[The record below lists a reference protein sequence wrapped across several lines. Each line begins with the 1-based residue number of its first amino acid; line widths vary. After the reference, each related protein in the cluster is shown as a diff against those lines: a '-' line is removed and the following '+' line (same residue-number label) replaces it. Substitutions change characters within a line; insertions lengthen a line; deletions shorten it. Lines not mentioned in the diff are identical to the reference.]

1 MELRQG
7 AHDLRAMHRRHYQRV
22 AAVKR
27 RFAQA
32 LVLVMAFLIIVAEVQ
47 RVEDAEAMRAAYQM
61 YGDGEP

>member
-1 MELRQG
+1 M
-7 AHDLRAMHRRHYQRV
+7 
-22 AAVKR
+22 KR

-61 YGDGEP
+61 YGGGEP